1 MQQESCAPRRVPP
14 QGPSLVIFSGW
25 LVLIVDYFVVAI
37 VQWMLA
43 NKQDYNILTF
53 IYIHNLFVAVGDDT
67 VMLLVILLVS
77 SIGGQ

>member
-1 MQQESCAPRRVPP
+1 
-14 QGPSLVIFSGW
+14 
-25 LVLIVDYFVVAI
+25 
-37 VQWMLA
+37 MLA
-43 NKQDYNILTF
+43 NKQDYNILAF